1 MAGGTTP
8 REVAGCY
15 EGLIGALVVDRADSP
30 AEAGVPLIVADTLMS
45 DRVAARGLA
54 ESVLEAVA

>member
-1 MAGGTTP
+1 
-8 REVAGCY
+8 
-15 EGLIGALVVDRADSP
+15 VVDRADSP
-30 AEAGVPLIVADTLMS
+30 ADAAVPLVVADTLMT